1 MLVALTW
8 ALVCMAPFQGE
19 GEPVTE
25 KALTR
30 HWIHAREE
38 DADGVQVYRAKG
50 TFSPRPSRF
59 RMEYDLKADG
69 KCRYMWLS
77 PSDGHQLKE
86 GSWKW
91 IAVPKPGQPSTLEV
105 REGDTVNR
113 FTVIGLT
120 RDTMRLKPVG
130 AP

>member
-1 MLVALTW
+1 MLIALAWTL
-8 ALVCMAPFQGE
+8 ASIAPHQGQ

-25 KALTR
+25 KALVR

-38 DADGVQVYRAKG
+38 DAEGVQVYRAKG

-59 RMEYDLKADG
+59 RMEYDLKGDG
-69 KCRYMWLS
+69 KCRYMWPS

-86 GSWKW
+86 GSWKLLDP
-91 IAVPKPGQPSTLEV
+91 AKPGEAPTLEV
-105 REGDTVNR
+105 REGKTVNR
-113 FTVIGLT
+113 FAVVGLT
-120 RDTMRLKPVG
+120 RETLRLKPVG